1 MIDAFLHSF
10 SLYYGLDWLAL
21 IAGVYGSFL
30 MTNRNRWGFLVSG
43 LACIA
48 GFTVATLSGQFGFVA
63 YNAILMVLMVRGFL
77 LWGPSYRSGLEAAE

>member
-1 MIDAFLHSF
+1 MIDALLHSF

-21 IAGVYGSFL
+21 LAGVYGSYL

-43 LACIA
+43 IACLA
-48 GFTVATLSGQFGFVA
+48 GFAVATLSGQFGFIA

-77 LWGPSYRSGLEAAE
+77 LWGPSYRAGPEAAE

>member
-1 MIDAFLHSF
+1 MIDAFLHSL

-21 IAGVYGSFL
+21 AAGVYGSFL

-43 LACIA
+43 VACVA
-48 GFTVATLSGQFGFVA
+48 GFAVAALSGQFGFVV

-77 LWGPSYRSGLEAAE
+77 LWGPSYRAGLDPAE